1 VLIRSVPASSA
12 DFKYDM
18 NDSVLVV
25 TRDDYKLCGASRP
38 AQRFDG
44 GDTRF
49 CLDHGGFC
57 YFISGA
63 PGHCQ
68 AGQRMMLRVLEQ
80 GRQEGGGDPAP
91 PAEAPDDAMAPG
103 GEDEGGSYEP
113 SPGSGSGSGSGGG
126 SSKPGHGGGGSG
138 LGSGSASTLPPRAV
152 AGAGGNETSGAAPAR
167 APSSFG
173 GCYRYRH
180 VVWAVALD
188 AMLLFL
194 AA

>member
-25 TRDDYKLCGASRP
+25 TRDDYKLCAAARP
-38 AQRFDG
+38 AQRFGG

-91 PAEAPDDAMAPG
+91 PVEAPDAAMAPG
-103 GEDEGGSYEP
+103 GEDEGGTYEP
-113 SPGSGSGSGSGGG
+113 SPGSGSGSGGG
-126 SSKPGHGGGGSG
+126 SKPGHGGGGSG
-138 LGSGSASTLPPRAV
+138 LGSGSTATLPPRAV

-167 APSSFG
+167 APSCSFG
-173 GCYRYRH
+173 GG
-180 VVWAVALD
+180 VVWAVLLD

-194 AA
+194 GA

>member
-1 VLIRSVPASSA
+1 MSDA

-25 TRDDYKLCGASRP
+25 TRDDYKLCAAARP
-38 AQRFDG
+38 AQRFGG

-194 AA
+194 GA